1 MAFLA
6 IICMFASV
14 NYRIT
19 HLFFIIHMIVKI
31 TKGIGL
37 TIKWVYRKIKGLLR
51 ISTQGVEIEVTE
63 NDEHDKN
70 SIGLTIE

>member
-1 MAFLA
+1 
-6 IICMFASV
+6 MFASV

-19 HLFFIIHMIVKI
+19 HLLFVINMIVKL
-31 TKGIGL
+31 TKGVGITL
-37 TIKWVYRKIKGLLR
+37 KWVYRKIKGLFR

-70 SIGLTIE
+70 SIDLTID

>member
-1 MAFLA
+1 
-6 IICMFASV
+6 MFASV

-19 HLFFIIHMIVKI
+19 YLLFVIHMIVKL
-31 TKGIGL
+31 TKGVGITL
-37 TIKWVYRKIKGLLR
+37 KWVYRKIKGLFR

-70 SIGLTIE
+70 SIDLTIE

>member
-19 HLFFIIHMIVKI
+19 HLLFIIHMIVKI